1 VVPCPSELSRD
12 ILFLVLEAAAPGIA
26 NSPSKPGL
34 ARGVLE
40 RWERVDFLS
49 EVVLRTGVCTGV
61 PGAFTGENEK
71 ALESVYTRGDSSA
84 VFRVADVWSNILAK
98 STPRVAAPWTL
109 RRFAVGLLPLP
120 PLRFMRA
127 SLRLSGLDFA
137 GGRGD
142 RSGRDCA
149 KANLMGLSSTGRW
162 SVSMHSGDSAL
173 GLRGVFSWPG
183 VGRAMEGVALPT
195 SVESPSGRRGLFDLL
210 LRVRGDAR
218 KAWERRSENLL
229 VADACTA
236 SGDSGY
242 VAVGLVGLYT
252 FGGLNARVRASGDRG
267 ERGESV
273 VRSWKREGL
282 EGERESERRSCWR

>member
-1 VVPCPSELSRD
+1 VFDDR
-12 ILFLVLEAAAPGIA
+12 
-26 NSPSKPGL
+26 
-34 ARGVLE
+34 
-40 RWERVDFLS
+40 RVDFLS

-61 PGAFTGENEK
+61 PGVWTGEK
-71 ALESVYTRGDSSA
+71 KLVVSLYTRGDSSLRA
-84 VFRVADVWSNILAK
+84 GGWSKMLAK
-98 STPRVAAPWTL
+98 STPRLDAPWTL
-109 RRFAVGLLPLP
+109 RRFAVGLLPASP
-120 PLRFMRA
+120 FKFMSA

-162 SVSMHSGDSAL
+162 SVSMDSGDSAL
-173 GLRGVFSWPG
+173 GRRGVFSWPG
-183 VGRAMEGVALPT
+183 VGRAIKGVVELPV

-218 KAWERRSENLL
+218 KGWERRSENRL
-229 VADACTA
+229 VVGACTA

-242 VAVGLVGLYT
+242 AAVGLVGFTAL
-252 FGGLNARVRASGDRG
+252 GLNARARPRGESG

-273 VRSWKREGL
+273 VRSWKRDGL